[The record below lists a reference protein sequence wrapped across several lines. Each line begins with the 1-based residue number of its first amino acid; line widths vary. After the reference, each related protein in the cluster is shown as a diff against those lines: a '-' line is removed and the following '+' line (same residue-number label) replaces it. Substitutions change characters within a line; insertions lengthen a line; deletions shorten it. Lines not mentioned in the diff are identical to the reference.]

1 MLSWRVYNQSVK
13 KHQILRILKGYDLMP
28 LINRFRIVNFRYDDD
43 KKYIANEIYEFDGKS
58 ALINLENGG
67 GKSIILQLALQVILP
82 NTSMGSR
89 NFSDYFKVG
98 SSPAHVMI
106 EWKLDGTRADYLL
119 TGICISKNADGL
131 RFFTYIHNYT
141 LPHDLDIKGMEAVNR
156 NKQVIGF
163 SEYHNYL
170 KRLATEMR
178 LNINIYSRDR
188 QKEYRDKLHTFN
200 LFREEFD
207 AIKTINQSEGGIDKF
222 FENARKSRNVIE
234 KLIIPNIPQAE
245 GETSGIL
252 AQTFKKHL
260 ENLKNIPLFQ
270 HRIKTYEAFCDRAAN
285 LLTKLEGYGKT
296 VGDIESVS
304 RDILALSNLIN
315 LAKDK
320 LNNEAELLKAS
331 DRNYAA
337 SIEELKYKRESFDY
351 QNKVI
356 EFEAI
361 DKKHKQT
368 VSEVEETKR
377 KIEEA
382 DKKVRFMEAASLYEE
397 VVNARN
403 GIARYKAQLES
414 LTKEKDE
421 IDREYQNCIFFAK
434 RLLREEVDR
443 IAKDIEE
450 LKNQYTFNVKALS
463 DLEKDLGEKDKERD
477 IIRDTLSS
485 IGTRLKDDKD
495 KQSQIT
501 GYFVKDMTLLIDP
514 ASGIQTLT
522 KDREEEYEKK
532 NNLNLEIEKADKLLE
547 DIAINETRTR
557 EEVAALN
564 QQQKNKETEVED
576 FNIRIAKLHR
586 EISMYEISEEI
597 YNKSTLDSL
606 KAVRARVD
614 NSLSEVSGRYHELLK
629 RKHLFDGSEYYV
641 PDMELKKVYE
651 LLKNNGIRCIP
662 GSLWLKNQREDLKE
676 DFLHKNPLLCHSIV
690 LEKSELEKVRTGQ
703 NGNSLSAQ
711 ILEIVE
717 SYPVTF
723 IVDSEH
729 GLCIPKESESSYGID
744 RIGAMEAYVVFSRNN
759 TFALDSGLFKDY
771 LTGMD
776 QSIARTENEYEA
788 IKKDQEKITGLIERC
803 LEFIGSYP
811 KDWLKEMQVQIERLN
826 KDIGSK
832 KDALNE
838 FQKNREA
845 LHKKINEN
853 HRLILNS
860 DEIISEKDKDIEKL
874 SRYIELTDRIK
885 EHEKLY
891 READTK
897 RITIEE
903 EKKEL
908 LERRKTLSKEIENT
922 KTGLDG
928 CQRINRE
935 KNKTLDEIT
944 LKLNIESPTQE
955 MTGTLEEILSK
966 AKGLEARIENSQA
979 EQIRQFIENM
989 RKDEQKRLKEIHN
1002 KGFEEHDFETR
1013 IIDYSDEEL
1022 EEERRKLLSLKQG
1035 GLQLDKK
1042 EREFLSNG
1050 EKLNGMIIQ
1059 LRENIKKSY
1068 KLEPFE
1074 FESVGSID
1082 EASFNA
1088 QIEAYNRKRQKN
1100 AKKLEET
1107 EKRGRK
1113 LSEYGSK
1120 LEDYINEN
1128 GITILSVSRENMDS
1142 LVHNGETVS
1151 MWDMLQLPVENIAV
1165 ISNES
1170 RNHYR
1175 ELLNK
1180 LKDTEITIRESYD
1193 ELYNQADWAENVT
1206 IRMIIEK
1213 IINNDMYNYKYVKDL
1228 FEDIIG
1234 SVYSMK
1240 NAAQFQLEESLRD
1253 KVEIVE
1259 RCYSKAEAVYEE
1271 LKSVDTFSRIKID
1284 GMNKKTVIIDM
1295 PQLHAEEG
1303 KALMTRYIEVSISEI
1318 EKMKAEGK
1326 YDPARIDG
1334 EIAAIMSPVRLL
1346 DAVTNLNE
1354 YSIKVFKPDSFGA
1367 SRYIP
1372 WEVVIKWSGGE
1383 KLAGFFAMF
1392 ISIISY
1398 LRYKKTNFPG
1408 SGKVIWIDNPFGQAN
1423 ADYLLS
1429 YIFDLAKATDTQMIC
1444 LTGHMQVDI
1453 YMQFDVVYS
1462 LIHRLLTGMNMSV
1475 IQSKLVKS
1483 QDGLESAFYK
1493 VKQEQMT
1500 LF

>member
-1 MLSWRVYNQSVK
+1 
-13 KHQILRILKGYDLMP
+13 MP

-67 GKSIILQLALQVILP
+67 GKSIILQLALQVVLP

-131 RFFTYIHNYT
+131 RFFTYTHTYT
-141 LPHDLDIKGMEAVNR
+141 LPHDLDIKGLEAANR
-156 NKQVIGF
+156 DKQVVGF

-178 LNINIYSRDR
+178 QNINIYSRDR

-207 AIKTINQSEGGIDKF
+207 AIKIINQSEGGIDKF

-252 AQTFKKHL
+252 AETFKKHL
-260 ENLKNIPLFQ
+260 ENLKNIPLYQ
-270 HRIKTYEAFCDRAAN
+270 HRIKTYEAFCLKASS
-285 LLTKLEGYGKT
+285 LLDKLEGYGTT
-296 VGDIESVS
+296 VADIESVS
-304 RDILALSNLIN
+304 RDILALNNLIN

-320 LNNEAELLKAS
+320 LFNEVELLEAS
-331 DRNYAA
+331 DREYIAK
-337 SIEELKYKRESFDY
+337 IEELKYKRESFDY
-351 QNKVI
+351 QNKVL
-356 EFEAI
+356 EFESK
-361 DKKHKQT
+361 DKEHKQT
-368 VSEVEETKR
+368 VSELDQIKK
-377 KIEEA
+377 KIEET
-382 DKKVRFMEAASLYEE
+382 DKKIRYMEAASLYEE

-403 GIARYKAQLES
+403 EMAMYKAQLES
-414 LTKEKDE
+414 LSREKDE
-421 IDREYQNCIFFAK
+421 IDKEYQNCIFFA
-434 RLLREEVDR
+434 RILLREEIER
-443 IAKDIEE
+443 IEKIIKD
-450 LKNQYTFNVKALS
+450 LKNQYDSSLKVLEDSKKAL
-463 DLEKDLGEKDKERD
+463 KEKDKERD
-477 IIRDTLSS
+477 IIRDKISS
-485 IGTRLKDDKD
+485 IDTRLKDDKD
-495 KQSQIT
+495 MQSQIT

-514 ASGIQTLT
+514 VSGLQNLG
-522 KDREEEYEKK
+522 KDREELLEKS
-532 NNLNLEIEKADKLLE
+532 NNLNREIEKADNLIE
-547 DIAINETRTR
+547 DININETRTR
-557 EEVAALN
+557 EEVAAMN
-564 QQQKNKETEVED
+564 QQQQNKEAEVED
-576 FNIRIAKLHR
+576 YAIRISRLHR
-586 EISMYEISEEI
+586 EISMYEISGDV
-597 YNKSTLDSL
+597 YDKSTLDSL

-614 NSLSEVSGRYHELLK
+614 NSLSELSGRYHELLK
-629 RKHLFDGSEYYV
+629 RKHLFDGSDYYV
-641 PDMELKKVYE
+641 PDLELKKVYE
-651 LLKNNGIRCIP
+651 LLKNNGIRFIP
-662 GSLWLKNQREDLKE
+662 GSLWLKNQREDFRE

-690 LEKSELEKVRTGQ
+690 LEKSELDKIRSGKD
-703 NGNSLSAQ
+703 GNSVSEQ

-723 IVDSEH
+723 IVDSEE
-729 GLCIPKESESSYGID
+729 GLSIPKEVESSCGID
-744 RIGAMEAYVVFSRNN
+744 RLGTMEAYMVFSKNN
-759 TFALDSGLFKDY
+759 SFALDQRLFNDY

-776 QSIARTENEYEA
+776 QNIARTEDEYKV
-788 IKKDQEKITGLIERC
+788 IKNDQEKITGLIERC
-803 LEFIGSYP
+803 MEFVESYP
-811 KDWLKEMQVQIERLN
+811 KDWLKEMQGDIERLN
-826 KDIGSK
+826 KEIESK
-832 KDALNE
+832 KDALN
-838 FQKNREA
+838 QLKQNRES
-845 LHKKINEN
+845 LLIKISEN
-853 HRLILNS
+853 RKSIQDIDDN
-860 DEIISEKDKDIEKL
+860 ISEKDVDMEKL
-874 SRYIELTDRIK
+874 SRYIEITDRIK
-885 EHEKLY
+885 LNEKLY

-897 RITIEE
+897 RNEIEE
-903 EKKEL
+903 EKKIL
-908 LERRKTLSKEIENT
+908 KERIDAISNEVEGIKL
-922 KTGLDG
+922 GLDG
-928 CQRINRE
+928 HQRDCRD
-935 KNKTLDEIT
+935 KNKTLEDIS
-944 LKLNIESPTQE
+944 LRLNIDNPTQE
-955 MTGTLEEILSK
+955 ITGTLEEILSK
-966 AKGLEARIENSQA
+966 AKGLESRIGNSQA
-979 EQIRQFIENM
+979 EQIRGFIE
-989 RKDEQKRLKEIHN
+989 RLRREEQNRLKEIRN
-1002 KGFEEHDFETR
+1002 KGFDQHDFETHITDDR
-1013 IIDYSDEEL
+1013 EDKLD
-1022 EEERRKLLSLKQG
+1022 EERRKHTSLVTEETQ
-1035 GLQLDKK
+1035 
-1042 EREFLSNG
+1042 LSNLERKLLTG
-1050 EKLNGMIIQ
+1050 VEKLSGMIIQ
-1059 LRENIKKSY
+1059 LKENIKKTY
-1068 KLEPFE
+1068 KQEPFE
-1074 FESVGSID
+1074 FESIESME

-1088 QIEAYNRKRQKN
+1088 QIDAYNRKRQKN
-1100 AKKLEET
+1100 KKKLEET

-1128 GITILSVSRENMDS
+1128 EITIPSQSRENMDS
-1142 LVHNGETVS
+1142 LVHKGETIS
-1151 MWDMLQLPVENIAV
+1151 MWDMLQLPVENLAV

-1170 RNHYR
+1170 RSRYR
-1175 ELLNK
+1175 ELKKRLEE
-1180 LKDTEITIRESYD
+1180 TEVTIRESYD

-1213 IINNDMYNYKYVKDL
+1213 IINNDLYNYRYVKDL
-1228 FEDIIG
+1228 FKDIID
-1234 SVYSMK
+1234 SVDSMK
-1240 NAAQFQLEESLRD
+1240 KAAQFQLEESLRD
-1253 KVEIVE
+1253 KTEIVE

-1284 GMNKKTVIIDM
+1284 GVSKKTVVIEM
-1295 PQLHAEEG
+1295 PQLHLEEG
-1303 KALMTRYIEVSISEI
+1303 KALMTRYIEVSISDI

-1334 EIAAIMSPVRLL
+1334 EIARIMSPVRLL

-1408 SGKVIWIDNPFGQAN
+1408 SKKVIWIDNPFGQAN

-1462 LIHRLLTGMNMSV
+1462 LIHRQLTGMNMSV